1 MKLNSLFLFFAFLIS
16 LPLQSQT
23 LDADLFSLLN
33 PGFKGLEEVFKLH
46 QSGKDQE
53 ATEALLQYFKKRT
66 SVINPEVNLE
76 RIHISS
82 EEQQYADD
90 AMDHKFF
97 SHEGFKPSL
106 FYGKDINWNYWP
118 VHDNELRWQL
128 HRQKWFIPMGKAYLL
143 TGDEKYAREWVFQ
156 YLDWVKKNPIIE
168 KKKGSAQKLTKEQ
181 ALKED
186 NKVDDDN
193 MRYAWRPLE
202 VSARLQ
208 NQYAFFQYFNSSKN
222 FTPEFFNQFLVN
234 VYRHANYIL
243 KNYSKDGNHLLFE
256 AQRVLYAGILF
267 PEFKDAPVW
276 RKSGIDTLNSQ
287 MGIQVYPDGMQF
299 ELDPMYHLAMINV
312 FCKALQM
319 ADVNGYRAEFSQ
331 KNKDT
336 IEKMIA
342 AYYSLLL
349 PDLSMPMFSDT
360 HELKAA
366 EVIKNSKDWALLFP
380 GNQQIRYFATNG
392 KEGMPPQKL
401 SNALKTSG
409 FYSLRN
415 GWDKDATAMV
425 LKGGPA
431 GEWHCQLDNG
441 TFNIMVRGR
450 NFFPDA
456 GSYSYAGD
464 EEVMK
469 MRNWFRQTKVHNTLT
484 LNDANLETADTKC
497 LFWEPDGSTEI
508 LVTENPSYKD
518 LRHRRSVFFVEKK
531 FFVVVDEAVGSATGK
546 VGIHFQLCEG
556 DVRLDLAS
564 QKAYTNFGDGNNLI
578 LKTVSGQEQVMEEEE
593 GWVSYQSK
601 QKSAR
606 KAFSFNTEK
615 QSNAAVRYIT
625 VILPVNNALSAPD
638 INAAFDTPSF
648 NKKGLKVTVQIGN
661 KEYKL
666 NYQL

>member
-1 MKLNSLFLFFAFLIS
+1 MRHKAILLLIS
-16 LPLQSQT
+16 LSISIHLKSQT
-23 LDADLFSLLN
+23 LDTGVFSLLN
-33 PGFKGLEEVFKLH
+33 PGFKGLEEVSRLH
-46 QSGKDQE
+46 SAVKDKE
-53 ATEALLQYFKKRT
+53 ASEALLKYFKKRT
-66 SVINPEVNLE
+66 SVINPEVNIE
-76 RIHISS
+76 RISISK

-90 AMDHKFF
+90 AMEHKFF

-143 TGDEKYAREWVFQ
+143 TGDEKYSKEWVFQ
-156 YLDWVKKNPIIE
+156 YLDWIKKNPIVE
-168 KKKGSAQKLTKEQ
+168 KKKKNASKLTKEQ

-208 NQYAFFQYFNSSKN
+208 NQYAFFQYFNTSKN
-222 FTPEFFNQFLVN
+222 FTAEFFNQFLVN

-243 KNYSKDGNHLLFE
+243 NNYTEDGNHLLFE
-256 AQRVLYAGILF
+256 AQRVLYTGILF
-267 PEFKDAPVW
+267 PEFKDAQVW

-319 ADVNGYRAEFSQ
+319 ADINGYRAEFSQ
-331 KNKDT
+331 KYKDT
-336 IEKMIA
+336 IEKMIT

-366 EVIKNSKDWALLFP
+366 EVIKNSKEWALLFP

-392 KEGMPPQKL
+392 KEGMPSQIR
-401 SNALKTSG
+401 SNALKASG
-409 FYSLRN
+409 FYSLRS
-415 GWDKDATAMV
+415 GWEKDATAMV

-441 TFNIMVRGR
+441 TFNIMVKGR

-497 LFWEPDGSTEI
+497 LLWKSAGATEI

-518 LRHRRSVFFVEKK
+518 LRHRRSAFFVERK

-546 VGIHFQLCEG
+546 VGIHFQICEG
-556 DVRLDLAS
+556 NVSLDLAG
-564 QKAYTNFGDGNNLI
+564 QKAYTNFGDDNNLI
-578 LKTVSGQEQVMEEEE
+578 LKTVAGQKQVMEEEE

-606 KAFSFNTEK
+606 KAFAFNTEK
-615 QSNAAVRYIT
+615 QTNVAVRYIT
-625 VILPVNNALSAPD
+625 VILPVKNFKDAPE
-638 INAAFDTPSF
+638 IKASFDAPSF
-648 NKKGLKVTVQIGN
+648 NEKGLQISVQIGSEN
-661 KEYKL
+661 YKL

>member
-46 QSGKDQE
+46 RSGKDQE

-312 FCKALQM
+312 FCKALQV

-331 KNKDT
+331 KYKDT

-409 FYSLRN
+409 FYSLRS

-441 TFNIMVRGR
+441 TLNIMVRGR

-497 LFWEPDGSTEI
+497 LFWEPDGSTVI

-531 FFVVVDEAVGSATGK
+531 FFVVVDEAVGSAIGK
-546 VGIHFQLCEG
+546 VGIHFQMCEG

-564 QKAYTNFGDGNNLI
+564 QKAYTNFDDGNNLI
-578 LKTVSGQEQVMEEEE
+578 LKTVSGQKQVMEEEE
-593 GWVSYQSK
+593 SWVSYQSK

-615 QSNAAVRYIT
+615 QSNTAVRYIT
-625 VILPVNNALSAPD
+625 VIWPVNIALTAPD

-648 NKKGLKVTVQIGN
+648 NEKGLKVTVQIGN